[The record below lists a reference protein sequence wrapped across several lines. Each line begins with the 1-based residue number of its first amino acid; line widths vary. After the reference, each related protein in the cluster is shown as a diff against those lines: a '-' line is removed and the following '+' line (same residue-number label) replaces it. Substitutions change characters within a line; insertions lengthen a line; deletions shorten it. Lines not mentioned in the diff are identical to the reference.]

1 MEIVSFIPGRVR
13 IRLDGLYRNM
23 SLAPALCKELYSNKN
38 VYSIKINT
46 YTAKLLIVYNKDN
59 ISYEDLLYCID
70 SCLRLIFESN
80 KIDSNDK
87 VEFEN
92 KSNMDSKDAH
102 ISVNKSISNWL
113 LNKINMPM
121 HFKPALFIFTGGILV
136 LTSGQYS
143 LLVYFLLSIFLYKT
157 ISTMFTT
164 LFKEKLPKTSV
175 GRPKEESMWGKL
187 VSNNPASL
195 FYDRTMP
202 LIALIALVYSTI
214 VGNLTILLSII
225 FLFIFNSLKKST
237 SLVLHLVSAEF
248 NTHGISLIN
257 LSKLDKISNIDTVII
272 DKTTDTSYL
281 EVSFVEHL
289 REHGIWDIHLL
300 TTDSKIIHQGKNLEL
315 KICTAKGFEVANYI
329 NSLKYNNKIV
339 ALITNGSKINDFFK
353 DVDVN
358 IHVADGTSNFDT
370 DRWDLV
376 IKENNCLALGE
387 IFDYTKYAMEKIYQ
401 NQLISLWV
409 NILGITL
416 SFSNQIKLLYI
427 GLICLSNEIAV
438 YLNSLKL
445 LSYEPIYV

>member
-1 MEIVSFIPGRVR
+1 MEIVSCIPGRVR

-46 YTAKLLIVYNKDN
+46 YTARLLIVYNKDN

-136 LTSGQYS
+136 LISGQYS
-143 LLVYFLLSIFLYKT
+143 LLVYFLLSIFLYKA

-164 LFKEKLPKTSV
+164 LFKEKLSKTSV
-175 GRPKEESMWGKL
+175 GRQKEESMWGEL

-195 FYDRTMP
+195 FYDRIMT

-225 FLFIFNSLKKST
+225 FLFIFNSLKKYT
-237 SLVLHLVSAEF
+237 SLILRLVSAEF

-257 LSKLDKISNIDTVII
+257 LNKLDKISNIDIVII
-272 DKTTDTSYL
+272 DKTTDASYL
-281 EVSFVEHL
+281 DVSFVEHL

-300 TTDSKIIHQGKNLEL
+300 AADSKIIHQGKNLEL
-315 KICTAKGFEVANYI
+315 EVCTAKDFEVANYI
-329 NSLKYNNKIV
+329 KSLKYNNKIV

-358 IHVADGTSNFDT
+358 IHVADGTPNFDT

-376 IKENNCLALGE
+376 IKENNYLALGE